1 MAMPRRVNIFR
12 QTRAALLALLEQ
24 PQEWRYGYA
33 LMEQTGIASGT
44 LYPMLIRLCD
54 QGHLEARWIPSTRE
68 GRPPRHAYR
77 LTPTGLALARTIPSD
92 NLPNVDFG
100 KGLAV

>member
-1 MAMPRRVNIFR
+1 MPRRPNISR
-12 QTRAALLALLEQ
+12 QTRTALLALLGR
-24 PQEWRYGYA
+24 PQDWHYGYE

-54 QGHLEARWIPSTRE
+54 QGHLEARWVPSPRE

-77 LTPTGLALARTIPSD
+77 LTPAGLALARTIHPD
-92 NLPNVDFG
+92 DLPYANPG
-100 KGLAV
+100 KGFAS

>member
-1 MAMPRRVNIFR
+1 MPRRANISR
-12 QTRAALLALLEQ
+12 QTQTALLALLERRD
-24 PQEWRYGYA
+24 EWRYGYE
-33 LMEQTGIASGT
+33 LMERTGIASGT

-54 QGHLEARWIPSTRE
+54 QGHLEARWVPSSRE

-77 LTPTGLALARTIPSD
+77 LTPAGLALARTVRSAD
-92 NLPNVDFG
+92 LPRADFG

>member
-1 MAMPRRVNIFR
+1 MPRRTNISR
-12 QTRAALLALLEQ
+12 QTRTALLALIER
-24 PQEWRYGYA
+24 PQDWHYGYE

-54 QGHLEARWIPSTRE
+54 QGHLEARWVPSSQE

-77 LTPTGLALARTIPSD
+77 LTPTGLALARAVQSD
-92 NLPNVDFG
+92 NMSRADFG

>member
-1 MAMPRRVNIFR
+1 MPRRANISR
-12 QTRAALLALLEQ
+12 QTQSALLALLER
-24 PQEWRYGYA
+24 PQEWRYGYE

-44 LYPMLIRLCD
+44 LYPMLIRLSD
-54 QGHLEARWIPSTRE
+54 QGYLAARWVPSSRE

-77 LTPTGLALARTIPSD
+77 LTPTGLELARTVPSD
-92 NLPNVDFG
+92 SLPHADFG

>member
-1 MAMPRRVNIFR
+1 MARRSNISK
-12 QTRAALLALLEQ
+12 QTRTALLALLKR
-24 PQEWRYGYA
+24 PQDWHYGYE

-54 QGHLEARWIPSTRE
+54 QGNLEARWVPSPHE

-77 LTPTGLALARTIPSD
+77 LTPSGLALARTIVPD
-92 NLPNVDFG
+92 DANTFNPR
-100 KGLAV
+100 KGLAL

>member
-1 MAMPRRVNIFR
+1 M
-12 QTRAALLALLEQ
+12 ALLEK
-24 PQEWRYGYA
+24 PQEWRYGYE

-54 QGHLEARWIPSTRE
+54 QGHLEACWVPSTRE

-77 LTPTGLALARTIPSD
+77 LTSTGLALARTVQSD
-92 NLPNVDFG
+92 DLPRADFG

>member
-1 MAMPRRVNIFR
+1 MPRRPNISR
-12 QTRAALLALLEQ
+12 QTQTALMALLEK
-24 PQEWRYGYA
+24 PQEWRYGYE

-54 QGHLEARWIPSTRE
+54 QGHLEACWVPSTRE

-77 LTPTGLALARTIPSD
+77 LTSTGLALARTVQSD
-92 NLPNVDFG
+92 DLPRADFG